1 MASEEATWSIS
12 LGGDVKEVSEDAAK
26 ALEEMRQRANQ
37 AEEAIK
43 RGSAALRGLRGS
55 SDEVKTAKEKLKA
68 QIDAERTA
76 FSSSNLEILKQGS
89 SLKALNERTAQHQ
102 KEARATELAQL
113 KAAEAAKR
121 DADQSEGLNM
131 GLLKLLGVSRET
143 RMKINEL
150 GSGFTAAELASA
162 GLVAGSLALVGALVG
177 VGYAAASAATSL
189 VKFTIAGADTNK
201 QLQLSRQWIAGSA
214 EDSARMGDQI
224 DRLRQKIP
232 LTTEELSKLYAQT
245 RAGLDGTRVSGQGIL
260 DVVEGV
266 GTASGAGASAAAAKI
281 DEIIRRGAAFGRT
294 GINIGMGPLAR
305 AGGELAGTGLK
316 SEDVTD
322 ALAEDMNISVEKAA
336 AMLRRGVVP
345 IGAAAKA
352 LREAAEKDFGQIN
365 LAKMATADAITNKW
379 HDDLIALTRGAVP
392 GLQSFWEEVGKI
404 ESVFSTTTTS
414 GYALKQIVSSL
425 GTSLGIV
432 SKRDGP
438 ELQTFLR
445 LAILEATKLNNA
457 FLRLELQYFKTF
469 PKKDFS
475 AVKVFEAI
483 RDVVKEIALD
493 METIAT
499 MYGQVKGIVETAE
512 KPTDK
517 LLSLVPQSV
526 KDAASS
532 VNPFAAA
539 GSLPGA
545 LAKSFGSAPAVRQ
558 PLAVQRDEPPPTFG
572 PPVLA
577 SQGTTRQPLS
587 LVRDRPVAVAPAHAA
602 GGTVVQPAPGEAFA
616 SVAPG
621 ETIVPRGG
629 FGGARGGGASSITIP
644 INLTIQVNA
653 HGTHAKEVAAA
664 IQASSFLA
672 DLEHAIATVLKG
684 QGIPTQTEAA

>member
-1 MASEEATWSIS
+1 MPGDTEETWSIS
-12 LGGDVKEVSEDAAK
+12 LAGDVKEVSEEAAK

-37 AEEAIK
+37 AEEAIR

-177 VGYAAASAATSL
+177 VGYAATSAATSL
-189 VKFTIAGADTNK
+189 IKFTIAGADTNK

-214 EDSARMGDQI
+214 EDSSRMGDQI

-322 ALAEDMNISVEKAA
+322 ALAKDMNISVEKAA

-345 IGAAAKA
+345 IGAAARA
-352 LREAAEKDFGQIN
+352 LREAAEKNFGQIN

-392 GLQSFWEEVGKI
+392 GLQSFWSEVGKI

-445 LAILEATKLNNA
+445 LAVLEATKLNNV
-457 FLRLELQYFKTF
+457 LLKLELQYLKTF
-469 PKKDFS
+469 KGKDFDATDMFRRVS
-475 AVKVFEAI
+475 N
-483 RDVVKEIALD
+483 VVKEIVLD
-493 METIAT
+493 VGT
-499 MYGQVKGIVETAE
+499 IVEMMEQADTIVGKVA
-512 KPTDK
+512 KFV
-517 LLSLVPQSV
+517 S
-526 KDAASS
+526 
-532 VNPFAAA
+532 
-539 GSLPGA
+539 GGA
-545 LAKSFGSAPAVRQ
+545 LSSPFDRPDEDDGASGPVRQ
-558 PLAVQRDEPPPTFG
+558 PLSVVRDTSPAPYG
-572 PPVLA
+572 PPALA

-587 LVRDRPVAVAPAHAA
+587 VVRDRPVAVATAHAT
-602 GGTVVQPAPGEAFA
+602 GGTVMQPAPGEAFA

-629 FGGARGGGASSITIP
+629 FGGTRGGGVSSITIP

-664 IQASSFLA
+664 IQASSFIA